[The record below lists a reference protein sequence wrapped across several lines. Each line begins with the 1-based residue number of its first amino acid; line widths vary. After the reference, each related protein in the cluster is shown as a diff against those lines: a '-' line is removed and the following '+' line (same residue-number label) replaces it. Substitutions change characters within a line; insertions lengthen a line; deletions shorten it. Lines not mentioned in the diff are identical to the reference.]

1 MLFTVA
7 PVPLSAGKRDAI
19 STASV
24 LFTTTTA
31 HFSSAA
37 GDAISRKSESSS
49 QLIKKTNKQT
59 ETNRITHL
67 SISSQMVSSLALG
80 HQQISLLLRLP

>member
-1 MLFTVA
+1 MFFTVA

-24 LFTTTTA
+24 LFTATTA

-37 GDAISRKSESSS
+37 GDAISRKSKNTPLTASVLLFMAAA
-49 QLIKKTNKQT
+49 Q
-59 ETNRITHL
+59 RHHL
-67 SISSQMVSSLALG
+67 LQE
-80 HQQISLLLRLP
+80 